1 MSAVKLYDKFAQGIM
16 KICGYVLLVTSV
28 TMLTVK
34 DAGNALYEGVR
45 ELACSFEFESYK
57 QVNF

>member
-1 MSAVKLYDKFAQGIM
+1 M
-16 KICGYVLLVTSV
+16 KISGYVLLVTSV

-45 ELACSFEFESYK
+45 ELACLKVADISDKLDDKERF
-57 QVNF
+57 

>member
-1 MSAVKLYDKFAQGIM
+1 M